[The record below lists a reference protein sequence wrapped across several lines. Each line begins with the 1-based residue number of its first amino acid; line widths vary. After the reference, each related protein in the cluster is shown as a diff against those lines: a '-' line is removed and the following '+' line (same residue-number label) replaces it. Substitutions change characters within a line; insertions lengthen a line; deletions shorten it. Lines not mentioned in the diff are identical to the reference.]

1 MPLTAAEIADLP
13 GVPECRLPA
22 ALAGRLP
29 VETPEAPWSV
39 RADGVI
45 WFHKA
50 AEGARAALPPAVR
63 DLPAL
68 PVTLGALISYRETPV
83 GAYREVLGAPLML
96 RNPLPH
102 LTVPFIAVD
111 SVLSVHGGRAH
122 WGLPKVLAAFDW
134 LPSGPTV
141 AVDGDGW
148 SVRVDTRAFPVAFPY
163 AGVLPQLQPLPGG
176 RLGRSLARM
185 FAIARPALVTV
196 ATDGPSL
203 PSWLVPGR
211 HPGLVLKNAR
221 MVVGRSR

>member
-1 MPLTAAEIADLP
+1 MASS
-13 GVPECRLPA
+13 RPA
-22 ALAGRLP
+22 CVFSLRRS
-29 VETPEAPWSV
+29 TPEAPWSV

-83 GAYREVLGAPLML
+83 GAYHEVLGAPLML

-141 AVDGDGW
+141 A
-148 SVRVDTRAFPVAFPY
+148 
-163 AGVLPQLQPLPGG
+163 
-176 RLGRSLARM
+176 
-185 FAIARPALVTV
+185 
-196 ATDGPSL
+196 
-203 PSWLVPGR
+203 
-211 HPGLVLKNAR
+211 H
-221 MVVGRSR
+221 